1 MGRHSVKA
9 DDPIHLTDMW
19 IIKTDRGG
27 TFYVEAGSKHVYADI
42 ADRNATY
49 ILKHPY
55 NPHCEVH
62 LTTKPDWST
71 ANMLGPGGPQYWV
84 PTVLS
89 NTNLQP
95 LKVFKNV
102 TRISTDSA
110 EFGGVSQENHGSDG
124 DW

>member
-19 IIKTDRGG
+19 IVKADRGDI
-27 TFYVEAGSKHVYADI
+27 FYVEAGSKHVYADI

-55 NPHCEVH
+55 NPCCEVH

-95 LKVFKNV
+95 LKVFNNV

-110 EFGGVSQENHGSDG
+110 KFGGVSQEDHGSDG